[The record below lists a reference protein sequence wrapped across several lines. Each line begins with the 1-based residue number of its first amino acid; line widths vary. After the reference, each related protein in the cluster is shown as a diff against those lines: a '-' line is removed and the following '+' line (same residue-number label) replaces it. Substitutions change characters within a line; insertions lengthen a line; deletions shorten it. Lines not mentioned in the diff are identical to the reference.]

1 MSGEQFALPDA
12 VDAPP
17 GGSSHRPRRQAR
29 SPSAPSD
36 PLNLTGIV
44 DSGERVRATPAN
56 RVVYCDG
63 VPVAALEGD
72 YLRPLAGMTGIE
84 PAVAATV
91 ATTLAGRPLPP
102 ITSGYV
108 GRAS

>member
-1 MSGEQFALPDA
+1 VTNLRE
-12 VDAPP
+12 V
-17 GGSSHRPRRQAR
+17 RRTPRDGKLVAI
-29 SPSAPSD
+29 SAAD
-36 PLNLTGIV
+36 PLNLTGIL
-44 DSGERVRATPAN
+44 DSGDRVRTTPSN

-108 GRAS
+108 GRT